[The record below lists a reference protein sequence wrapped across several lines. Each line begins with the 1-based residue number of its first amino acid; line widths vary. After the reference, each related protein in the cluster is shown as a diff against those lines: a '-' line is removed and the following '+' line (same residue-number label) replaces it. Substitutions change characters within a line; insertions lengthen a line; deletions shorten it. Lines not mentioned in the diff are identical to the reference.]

1 MTSTLFSTDFRKCRF
16 AIFTVLSVFLAVVPA
31 IEAARVPA
39 APSAQSA
46 GEKLASVSIT
56 GSHRFKS
63 QEIAAVSGLHPGQT
77 VTRDELQL
85 AADRL
90 ARLGLFTNVQYK
102 FSSGTGGLSVE
113 YQLAD
118 APTVPV
124 TFDNFPKFSDEELSA
139 AIKNAVGVFD
149 GTAPENGTI
158 LPTMSNAIEELI
170 ATRNLHATVAHSVV
184 TRPGG
189 EHVMQFR
196 IDGDVLRVTDVEF
209 SDSLAKRDPAI
220 QQSLSQLIGKPFSR
234 SAIDLFEFEQ
244 VRPVYL
250 RHAFLRVKFGAPT
263 ARFEGDPTK
272 PLPDKVFVVAPIDPG
287 PAYKWGGVE
296 WNGNSAI
303 PTAELQSFIELK
315 PGDIA
320 DGVRME
326 SGWNR
331 VLDMYG
337 ARGYLDA
344 RTTPTPRYD
353 DKAASVAYS
362 VAIVE
367 GPQYKMGQLVLTGLS
382 SEGER
387 RIRGAW
393 QIPAGAIFNNG
404 VYEEFIARGAKEAFN
419 GLPFHYEKVGRF
431 LQKDPQ
437 AAIVDVLL
445 DFQ

>member
-1 MTSTLFSTDFRKCRF
+1 MTSTLLSADFRKFRF
-16 AIFTVLSVFLAVVPA
+16 AIFAVLFLSLAGVDFA
-31 IEAARVPA
+31 L
-39 APSAQSA
+39 APFASTAMASQAA
-46 GEKLASVSIT
+46 GEKLAAITVT
-56 GSHRFKS
+56 GSHRFKGP
-63 QEIAAVSGLHPGQT
+63 EIAAVSGLHAGQI

-90 ARLGLFTNVQYK
+90 AKLGLFTNVQYK
-102 FSSGTGGLSVE
+102 FSSGSGGLSVE
-113 YQLAD
+113 YQLGD
-118 APTVPV
+118 ALTIPV
-124 TFDNFPKFSDEELSA
+124 TFDNFPKFSDEELGA
-139 AIKNAVGVFD
+139 AIKNAVGLFD

-158 LPTMSNAIEELI
+158 LLTMSNAIEELI
-170 ATRNLHATVAHSVV
+170 ATRNLHATVVHAVV
-184 TRPGG
+184 TRPDG

-209 SDSLAKRDPAI
+209 SDSLAKRDATI
-220 QQSLSQLIGKPFSR
+220 QQILSQLIGKPFSR
-234 SAIDLFEFEQ
+234 SAIDLFEFEH

-250 RHAFLRVKFGAPT
+250 RNAFLRVKFGAPT

-296 WNGNSAI
+296 WTGNSAI
-303 PTAELQSFIELK
+303 PTAELQGYIELK

-344 RTTPTPRYD
+344 KITPTPRYD
-353 DKAASVAYS
+353 DKATIVSYTVA
-362 VAIVE
+362 VGE

-404 VYEEFIARGAKEAFN
+404 VYEEFLAHGTKEAFS
-419 GLPFHYEKVGRF
+419 GLPFHYEKIGRF
-431 LQKDPQ
+431 LQKDPPT
-437 AAIVDVLL
+437 AIVDVLL